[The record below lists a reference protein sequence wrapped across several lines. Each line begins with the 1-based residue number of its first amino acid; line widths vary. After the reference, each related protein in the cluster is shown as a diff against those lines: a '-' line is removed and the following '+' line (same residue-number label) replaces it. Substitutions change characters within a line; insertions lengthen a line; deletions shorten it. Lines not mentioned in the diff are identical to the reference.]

1 MPSKPLREADLRSLE
16 RKSMYSIFSP
26 LDPNERLPREMI
38 EKNRRH
44 REVGRRELVGL
55 MWLPAIF
62 ALLVIFG
69 WTGANGLVA
78 LVASIV
84 VLGGLF
90 LFAFSGGR

>member
-1 MPSKPLREADLRSLE
+1 MPSKPLRESDLRSLD
-16 RKSMYSIFSP
+16 RRSMYSIFSP
-26 LDPNERLPREMI
+26 LDPNERLPRELV
-38 EKNRRH
+38 EEGRRH
-44 REVGRRELVGL
+44 RRVGRRELAGL
-55 MWLPAIF
+55 MWLPVVF
-62 ALLVIFG
+62 VLLMLFG